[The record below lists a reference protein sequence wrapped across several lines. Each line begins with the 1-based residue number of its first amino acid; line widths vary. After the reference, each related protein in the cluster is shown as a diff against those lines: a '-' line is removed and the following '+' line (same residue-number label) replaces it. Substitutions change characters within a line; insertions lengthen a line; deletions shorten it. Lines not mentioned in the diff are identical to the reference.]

1 MKSEL
6 WHGKDKEYVL
16 EAFNTSTYG
25 LTDTEAK
32 KRIDYYGKNK
42 LPKGKKDGIV
52 KIFFRQFLN
61 PVTIILIV
69 TIFLSLMIGE
79 KLDAFF
85 IVLVI
90 LIDVIL
96 GTVQEWKAEKSA
108 ESLRKLIRVEAN
120 VLRDNEEK
128 VINSENLVVGDI
140 VYLDSGDKVSA
151 DMRLISTHNLA
162 IDESILTGE
171 STAANKISATIS
183 ENIAIAD
190 RDNMSYAGTS
200 VIRGRGIGVVVATG
214 IKTEIGMIANKVLL
228 SNATK
233 SPLILRMDKFTR
245 QLSKFFVIIAIIITA
260 ILYYKGYAPREIFF
274 TVVALSVSAI
284 PEGLTVAVTLALSI
298 ASSRM
303 AKRNVLVKKLNSV
316 ESLGSCTVIA
326 SDKTGTLTLNEQT
339 AKIVIFPSNK
349 SYSIEG
355 IGYNGNGE
363 IVPHNKHNKDLSEV
377 KEIAKLGVL
386 NNEGFLTEENNN
398 WRNFGDSIDV
408 AFKALGYK
416 AGIIESS
423 DNKILGTVPY
433 ESEQKYSA
441 VFYEEDNEVYC
452 TAKGSLEK
460 ILQFSET
467 MNVDGNIV
475 PIDKELLHKQNE
487 KLAKEGYRVIA
498 IAKGIKRKFVESETY
513 NQKDISKLTL
523 MGLIGFID
531 PIRTET
537 ISAIEKCRASGIKTI
552 MITGDHPLTAF
563 SIAKE
568 LKMVTKYD
576 EVATGE
582 NIDMMLKKGNLE
594 FDLFIATKIV
604 FTRVSPMQK
613 LEIIESYKRQ
623 GEFIAVTGDGVNDA
637 PALKAANIGIA
648 MGSGTDVAKETGT
661 MIITDDNFLSIISGI
676 EEGRNAYNNIRK
688 VIYMLLSSGI
698 AEVLFCILAI
708 IFNFPMPLLAVHLLW
723 LNLVT
728 DGIQDAAL
736 TFEKTEDGIMKEKP
750 RDPNEKIFNRLLLEE
765 TLLAGFSIGII
776 VFIFWVYLLNN
787 LGLDVE
793 HARSYVLLLMVFMQ
807 NVHVFNCR
815 SETRSIF
822 KTSIR
827 NNPFIIYCIVIV
839 LILQI
844 VVVENSFLSDILN
857 TVTIPYQNV
866 IYTFLL
872 ALPILVVMEVYKKIR
887 FKKNKN

>member
-1 MKSEL
+1 MKSEQ
-6 WHGKDKEYVL
+6 WHSKDKDYVL
-16 EAFNTSTYG
+16 KTFNTSSYG
-25 LTDTEAK
+25 LTDEEAK
-32 KRIDYYGKNK
+32 KRIEYYGKNK
-42 LPKGKKDGIV
+42 LPKSKRDGIV
-52 KIFFRQFLN
+52 KIFFRQFMN
-61 PVTIILIV
+61 PITMILIV
-69 TIFLSLMIGE
+69 TIILSLIIGE

-85 IVLVI
+85 IILVI
-90 LIDVIL
+90 LIDVTL
-96 GTVQEWKAEKSA
+96 GTVQEWRAEKSA
-108 ESLRKLIRVEAN
+108 ESLRKLIRVDAN
-120 VLRDNEEK
+120 VLRDNKEK

-171 STAANKISATIS
+171 SVAANKISATIS

-190 RDNMSYAGTS
+190 RDNMAYAGTS
-200 VIRGRGIGVVVATG
+200 VIRGRGIGVVVSTAVH
-214 IKTEIGMIANKVLL
+214 TEIGMIANKVL
-228 SNATK
+228 SSKSTK
-233 SPLILRMDKFTR
+233 SPLILRMEKFTR
-245 QLSKFFVIIAIIITA
+245 QLSKLFVIIAIIITA
-260 ILYYKGYAPREIFF
+260 VLYYKGYAPREIFF
-274 TVVALSVSAI
+274 SVVALSVSAI

-339 AKIVIFPSNK
+339 AKIIVLPSNK
-349 SYSIEG
+349 QYDIEG
-355 IGYNGNGE
+355 IGYNGNGK
-363 IVPHNKHNKDLSEV
+363 IVSQNKQDSDLSEV

-386 NNEGFLTEENNN
+386 NNEGFLTKEENN

-416 AGIIESS
+416 AEVIESAN
-423 DNKILGTVPY
+423 NKILGTVPY

-441 VFYEEDNEVYC
+441 VFYEEQGEIYC

-467 MNVDGNIV
+467 MNVDGKIV
-475 PIDKELLHKQNE
+475 PIDKELIYKQNE
-487 KLAKEGYRVIA
+487 NLAKDGYRVIA
-498 IAKGIKRKFVESETY
+498 IAKGIKRKFVESEVY
-513 NQKDISKLTL
+513 NQKDIPKLTL
-523 MGLIGFID
+523 IGFVGFID

-537 ISAIEKCRASGIKTI
+537 ISAIKKCKASGIKII

-563 SIAKE
+563 SIAKQ
-568 LKMVTKYD
+568 LKMVNKYE

-582 NIDMMLKKGNLE
+582 EIDKMLKKGHAE
-594 FDLFIATKIV
+594 FDEFISEKTV
-604 FTRVSPMQK
+604 FTRVAPLQK
-613 LEIIESYKRQ
+613 LEIVESYKRQ

-661 MIITDDNFLSIISGI
+661 MIITDDNFLSIVSGI

-688 VIYMLLSSGI
+688 VIYMLLSCGV

-708 IFNFPMPLLAVHLLW
+708 MFNYPMPLLAVHLLW

-736 TFEKTEDGIMKEKP
+736 TFEKAEEGIMSEKP

-776 VFIFWVYLLNN
+776 VFIFWTHLIDN
-787 LGLDVE
+787 LGLDIE
-793 HARSYVLLLMVFMQ
+793 LARSYVLLLMVFMQ

-815 SETRSIF
+815 SETHSIF
-822 KTSIR
+822 KTPIK

-844 VVVENSFLSDILN
+844 VVVENSFLSEILR
-857 TVTIPYQNV
+857 TKTIPYQDV
-866 IYTFLL
+866 VSTFLL
-872 ALPILVVMEVYKKIR
+872 ALPILVVMEIYKKIR
-887 FKKNKN
+887 FRKNKN